1 MDRRRAPPPPIAS
14 VGNSSKQK
22 APVGNDAP
30 ISKDPAVC
38 FLPNP
43 LCLLYGLDIVIARL
57 GANIFFQFLVQE
69 RCSVSTSQ
77 LYKSTFL
84 P

>member
-14 VGNSSKQK
+14 VGNSAKQK

-38 FLPNP
+38 SLPIP
-43 LCLLYGLDIVIARL
+43 LCCMGLDIVNLRL
-57 GANIFFQFLVQE
+57 GTVTISQFLVLE
-69 RCSVSTSQ
+69 
-77 LYKSTFL
+77 
-84 P
+84 